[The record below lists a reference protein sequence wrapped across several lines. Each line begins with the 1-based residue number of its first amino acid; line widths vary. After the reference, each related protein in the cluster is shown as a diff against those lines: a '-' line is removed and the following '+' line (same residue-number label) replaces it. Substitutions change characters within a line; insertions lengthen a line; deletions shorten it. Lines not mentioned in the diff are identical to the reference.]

1 MRRDLCVQCVGPC
14 TKRES
19 FLCSV
24 SMQESNLQTFASF
37 ILTERKKLVTASE
50 DMQDP
55 IQIGIVLKLFVGF
68 HGVKMGT
75 KKLVYP

>member
-1 MRRDLCVQCVGPC
+1 
-14 TKRES
+14 
-19 FLCSV
+19 
-24 SMQESNLQTFASF
+24 MQESNLQTFASF